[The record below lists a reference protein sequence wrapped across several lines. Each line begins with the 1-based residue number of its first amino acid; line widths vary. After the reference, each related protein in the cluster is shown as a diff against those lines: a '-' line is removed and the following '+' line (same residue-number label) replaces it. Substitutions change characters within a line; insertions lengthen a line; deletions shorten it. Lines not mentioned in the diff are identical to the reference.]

1 VVKEKEGG
9 FMKNGAGIVI
19 GLLLCVFAMVA
30 AAWAEE
36 PKKGEREEE
45 KAVLSEIT
53 VTGTHYSNPA
63 TPTDTRYGTQYN
75 VVTEEQIKEQNSY
88 DFKSTLRD
96 VPGVMFQSSNMIGSQ
111 TSHSIYIRGRGSSH
125 PAADFTIQYD
135 GVPRFGG
142 LFGQVLGDGIAVPM
156 IGGLEVY
163 KSPQP
168 SQFGSGYALINVLPK
183 YMTKEGQEA
192 VLNSSAGSY
201 GTVEENVA
209 AGVKKGPFDLYMA
222 QSFMRTDGSRPHSGA
237 DQQSYYGNS
246 GYQINKEWNLRFL
259 FNYVDAGTDA
269 PEPDR
274 TPTTTNGVS
283 NRGAE
288 RYETGTVF
296 STLTLNHQYDKFGGF
311 LKAYYNH
318 TTFDI
323 LQELTNGLRYAG
335 NTGGLHSRQDVEFS
349 GIRGKETFHLW
360 PGGEILLGTDL
371 DMTSTKNT
379 QRTYSE
385 LAPIP
390 TSINGGQSA
399 RIWDFPDTRLISPY
413 AAISQYVGS
422 KEGFHIIPSTG
433 VRYYN
438 HDQFKDET
446 AAQGGVVAGYRNTDL
461 HVNYSQG
468 VNYPTPV
475 VLMNFVLQNS
485 PVANASQYWKGLKP
499 ETVDH
504 YEAGILH
511 TFPGKGSLGATVFR
525 DDGKNRV
532 LAYMGGPI
540 PLQFNGTIGHYDIQG
555 VELTGTATPTK
566 NLEFFAAS
574 TWLQSSAVGQ
584 NAVERDHLP
593 YTPDFQFQA
602 GFKWTFLEHYRLFMD
617 MQHLRDMYQGTA
629 SRGGTL
635 NFTPPSPADKLPNI
649 TLVNARVSRL
659 FDYTPLHLKAS
670 EVFVAMNNIT
680 NQNYEYVKG
689 YPVAGFT
696 VFGGVNLRFN

>member
-1 VVKEKEGG
+1 
-9 FMKNGAGIVI
+9 MKNGVRSAV
-19 GLLLCVFAMVA
+19 GLLLSVFIMVA
-30 AAWAEE
+30 SVWAEE
-36 PKKGEREEE
+36 PKKAEKSEE
-45 KAVLSEIT
+45 KAVLGEIT
-53 VTGTHYSNPA
+53 VTGTHYTNPV

-75 VVTEEQIKEQNSY
+75 VVTEEQIKDQNSY

-96 VPGVMFQSSNMIGSQ
+96 VPGVVFQGQNMIGSQ
-111 TSHSIYIRGRGSSH
+111 TSHSIYIRGRGMSH

-156 IGGLEVY
+156 IGGIEVY

-168 SQFGSGYALINVLPK
+168 SQFGNGYALINILPK
-183 YMTKEGQEA
+183 YMMKEGTET
-192 VLNSSAGSY
+192 VFNSSAGSY
-201 GTVEENVA
+201 GTVDENVA
-209 AGVKKGPFDLYMA
+209 TGVRKGPFDLYMS
-222 QSFMRTDGSRPHSGA
+222 QSFIRTDGSRPHSGA

-269 PEPDR
+269 PRPNVN
-274 TPTTTNGVS
+274 PSPTNGVVFP
-283 NRGAE
+283 GAE
-288 RYETGTVF
+288 RYETGTAF
-296 STLTLNHQYDKFGGF
+296 ATMTLNHQYDKFGGF

-318 TTFDI
+318 TTFDL
-323 LQELTNGLRYAG
+323 LQELTNGVRYAG
-335 NTGGLHSRQDVEFS
+335 NTGGLKSRQDIDFN

-360 PGGEILLGTDL
+360 PGGEILLGADL

-379 QRTYSE
+379 ERTYSG
-385 LAPIP
+385 LVPVP
-390 TSINGGQSA
+390 SSINGGQSA

-422 KEGFHIIPSTG
+422 KESFHLIPSTG
-433 VRYYN
+433 IRYYN
-438 HDQFKDET
+438 NDQFKDET
-446 AAQGGVVAGYRNTDL
+446 AVQGGVVAGYRNTDL
-461 HVNYSQG
+461 HVNYAQG

-485 PVANASQYWKGLKP
+485 PVADAGRYWKSLKP

-525 DDGKNRV
+525 DDGKNRL

-540 PLQFNGTIGHYDIQG
+540 PAQFNGTIGHYDIQG
-555 VELTGTATPTK
+555 VELTGTATPIK
-566 NLEFFAAS
+566 SLELFAAS
-574 TWLQSSAVGQ
+574 TWLQSDAVGQ
-584 NAVERDHLP
+584 NGVERDHLP
-593 YTPDFQFQA
+593 YTPTFQFQA
-602 GFKWTFLEHYRLFMD
+602 GFKWAFLERYRLFMD
-617 MQHLRDMYQGTA
+617 TQHLRGMYQGTA

-635 NFTPPSPADKLPNI
+635 NFTPLSPADRLPNT

-659 FDYTPLHLKAS
+659 FDYAPFHMKSS
-670 EVFVAMNNIT
+670 EIFVAMNNIT
-680 NQNYEYVKG
+680 NQNYEYAKG
-689 YPVAGFT
+689 YPVAGLT
-696 VFGGVNLRFN
+696 VFAGVTVRFN